1 MTFKIISTGKA
12 GARCVNLADGV
23 ECRIPNDW
31 LKEACEAGYA
41 ATVHRS
47 QGMTV
52 DRCAAVFPS
61 DENMAC
67 NLQYVAGTRG
77 KEENH
82 FLFGCK
88 SEEDRHIDHMLTGAE
103 EDPRKIAMSRMLDSL
118 LTHTETMTAT
128 ETMEQ
133 EYKDR
138 YDLKRLLREHD
149 YAAGLIAGPHL
160 LAMLGKTHDAR
171 TVDKIKRSPSFEW
184 LRGVWSRAYMTDP
197 KRATAIIR
205 QSLEKK
211 PRRLTA
217 EKAEHAAIH
226 AARGMMPAAG
236 TETGGTFT
244 LDMDAPSDMIETVR
258 HMMDETGI
266 PYHEEP
272 SLDPGRSR
280 FSMDERYTPAVKAM
294 LDAHIQARDDIDQS
308 MFPEWEALRKTARGI
323 INDDPDL
330 KKKNRPVE
338 PDWAAT
344 IAGRLNANLLDRVN
358 GSVHDDW
365 VGGILPP
372 IRSHKHDAALDLVR
386 QNERLIETR
395 IDSLEQEARR
405 TKQAWVGQV
414 LAAAGDSDKRLLRDV
429 VVYRAMWSVED
440 ADNPLGERPPAESGR
455 QEQHWANL
463 NGRINHTFTTVKT
476 TKTQRMQ
483 AYQPIQAQPH
493 VEQTA
498 LETGQERTT
507 TWHAPFQDSSKPSQN
522 GLSQ

>member
-1 MTFKIISTGKA
+1 
-12 GARCVNLADGV
+12 
-23 ECRIPNDW
+23 
-31 LKEACEAGYA
+31 
-41 ATVHRS
+41 
-47 QGMTV
+47 
-52 DRCAAVFPS
+52 
-61 DENMAC
+61 
-67 NLQYVAGTRG
+67 
-77 KEENH
+77 
-82 FLFGCK
+82 
-88 SEEDRHIDHMLTGAE
+88 MLTGAE

-372 IRSHKHDAALDLVR
+372 IRSRKHDAALDLVR

-463 NGRINHTFTTVKT
+463 NGRINHTSGVVKPPKPT
-476 TKTQRMQ
+476 REED
-483 AYQPIQAQPH
+483 PH
-493 VEQTA
+493 PRSRPRLRSRKKHRYGRSRSSMWRESFWTPAFQWTPNPRPTGTDCSADAPGTSVSSAVCPTSRTRRPSTSSMADTIPTSPSAGYATRSAASPRHAARRLARITA
-498 LETGQERTT
+498 TISTRPHNRPLTR
-507 TWHAPFQDSSKPSQN
+507 
-522 GLSQ
+522 